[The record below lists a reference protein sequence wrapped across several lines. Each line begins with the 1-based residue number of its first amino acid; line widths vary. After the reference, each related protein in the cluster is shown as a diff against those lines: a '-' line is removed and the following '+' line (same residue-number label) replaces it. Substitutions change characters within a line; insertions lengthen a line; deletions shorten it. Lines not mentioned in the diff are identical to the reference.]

1 AGPSGARLFL
11 GDLVS
16 ALLARAPVD
25 DRASPPRVR
34 AARPGRARRE
44 HGRVAREGS
53 RLGQR
58 PQADD
63 GRAARRLRCGERG
76 VGRRVLPGGLR
87 HRTGRPAGRARDR
100 HPRLDRA
107 RRARVLRSAHGA
119 VIDVVETDILVLGAG
134 GAGLTAALHAAD
146 ASSALSIAVVVK
158 GLFGRAG
165 CTRMVQGG
173 YNAVLTPPDSLEAH
187 LIDTLE
193 GGGWINDQ
201 EMVWRLVTEAPG
213 RVLELGSRYGGLFDR
228 NAAGRIHQK
237 PFAGQTHDRTGH
249 KGDLAR
255 IEIMNRLTEQAQARA
270 RIRPFEEC
278 RAIELL
284 RDDDGR
290 AAGALLLDIRTGRFV
305 AVVARGTLLAM
316 GGGPT
321 MYRVIACSADK
332 AADGIALAYR
342 AGLPLRDMEMI
353 QFHPTGLV
361 IPGSLMTGALLEEGL
376 RGAGGQLRNGLGE
389 RFMARYDPARLER
402 STRDLVSRASFLEVT
417 EGRGTPNGGVWI
429 DVSHLGAEVV
439 ERNFRGMVRRCRDF
453 GRDLARG
460 PAEVGPTAHFMMGG
474 VVVDADCRTAM
485 EGLFAAG
492 EDTGG
497 VHGANR
503 LGGNGVAES
512 TVFGGIAGDVM
523 PAFVAGRARPRVSA
537 AALDAAAAHATA
549 RRGRGDAT
557 EVYAI
562 QRELRDVMWERVGLV
577 RDAQGLGVAAA
588 TVERLRERL
597 RTAGVPGHGA
607 LNTAWQ
613 DWLNVESQLAA
624 ARLIVASAL
633 VRRESRG
640 AHWRPDL
647 PTPATTS
654 PVSVRVAAG
663 AGGAPSVWTAPV
675 AMTRAQPRTDVPRP
689 VAVEIDD

>member
-1 AGPSGARLFL
+1 M
-11 GDLVS
+11 
-16 ALLARAPVD
+16 
-25 DRASPPRVR
+25 
-34 AARPGRARRE
+34 
-44 HGRVAREGS
+44 
-53 RLGQR
+53 
-58 PQADD
+58 
-63 GRAARRLRCGERG
+63 
-76 VGRRVLPGGLR
+76 
-87 HRTGRPAGRARDR
+87 
-100 HPRLDRA
+100 
-107 RRARVLRSAHGA
+107 
-119 VIDVVETDILVLGAG
+119 IDVVESDVLVLGAG
-134 GAGLTAALHAAD
+134 GAGLCAALHCAD
-146 ASSALSIAVVVK
+146 ASPSLSINVVVK

-173 YNAVLTPPDSLEAH
+173 YNAVLTPPDSLDAH
-187 LIDTLE
+187 LIDTLN

-213 RVLELGSRYGGLFDR
+213 RVLELESRYGCLFDR
-228 NAAGRIHQK
+228 NPHGRIHQK
-237 PFAGQTHDRTGH
+237 PFAGQTHDRTVH
-249 KGDLAR
+249 KGDLTG
-255 IEIMNRLTEQAQARA
+255 IEIMNRLTEQAQARPS
-270 RIRPFEEC
+270 IRALEEC
-278 RAIELL
+278 RAVELL

-290 AAGALLLDIRTGRFV
+290 AAGALLLDIRSGRFV
-305 AVVARGTLLAM
+305 AARARATLLAM

-342 AGLPLRDMEMI
+342 AGLALRDMEMI

-389 RFMARYDPARLER
+389 RFMARYDAARLER
-402 STRDLVSRASFLEVT
+402 STRDLVSRASFLEVS

-453 GRDLARG
+453 GRDLARE
-460 PAEVGPTAHFMMGG
+460 PVEVGPTAHFMMGG
-474 VVVDADCRTAM
+474 VVVDPDCRTAM

-523 PAFVAGRARPRVSA
+523 AAFVTGRALPRVSA
-537 AALDAAAAHATA
+537 AALDATAARCAAPL
-549 RRGRGDAT
+549 GRGNAA

-562 QRELRDVMWERVGLV
+562 QRDLRDIMWERAGLV
-577 RDAQGLGVAAA
+577 RDADGLQVAAA
-588 TVERLRERL
+588 TIDGLAERLQR
-597 RTAGVPGHGA
+597 AGVPGHGA

-613 DWLNVESQLAA
+613 DWLNLDSQLTA

-633 VRRESRG
+633 ARRESRG
-640 AHWRPDL
+640 AHWRRDFPAASA
-647 PTPATTS
+647 TP
-654 PVSVRVAAG
+654 PVSVRVQRRD
-663 AGGAPSVWTAPV
+663 GGPAVWSEPV
-675 AMTRAQPRTDVPRP
+675 AMTRAQPPADMLRP
-689 VAVEIDD
+689 VAVEIGD